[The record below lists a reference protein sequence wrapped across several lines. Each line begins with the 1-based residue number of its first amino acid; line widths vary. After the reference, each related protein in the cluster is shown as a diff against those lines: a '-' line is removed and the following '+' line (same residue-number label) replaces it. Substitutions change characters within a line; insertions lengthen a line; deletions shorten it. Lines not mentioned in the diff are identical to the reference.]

1 MNGNASFV
9 NGIFSYNWLDMEKK
23 KIENFMSLDA
33 LLNELEYA
41 DRTMELNKIVFAF
54 QYL

>member
-1 MNGNASFV
+1 MAYFPTTDST
-9 NGIFSYNWLDMEKK
+9 WKK
-23 KIENFMSLDA
+23 KKFENFMSLDA
-33 LLNELEYA
+33 LLNESEYA